1 MKEERL
7 NEIARDPDAGGT
19 MAADIAGDNLSSS
32 ESATRRAPK
41 NGLSAVPAASGPG
54 PAALV
59 RKATGPRTPQG
70 KERSKHNAIIHGIF
84 SKAVVLKGES
94 QADFDA
100 LLSALYQ
107 DRQPEGALE
116 EILVNKLAVLWWRLR
131 RVWTAE
137 GAEIRT
143 GAEFIQWDA
152 NERNRQDAA
161 ALPQLDCN
169 GGLIRRI
176 ANPEAL
182 QGCLSLLEELRE
194 SLGDEGF
201 DPEFDKEILTKLYG
215 SYAEWDREKNWQKTL
230 FDSYLVWLN
239 TSLCSEEER
248 KEKGYASPQK
258 CKENFLED
266 VSEEIRRLERYRK
279 EHAKIWASRLDLE
292 SLRRT
297 VPEGPQADRLLR
309 YEAALSREIDRTLNQ
324 LERTQRMRLG
334 QPVPP
339 PINLS
344 VTAS

>member
-1 MKEERL
+1 MA
-7 NEIARDPDAGGT
+7 EIAGE
-19 MAADIAGDNLSSS
+19 NLGSS
-32 ESATRRAPK
+32 ESAASQAPK
-41 NGLSAVPAASGPG
+41 IGLSSVPTASGPG
-54 PAALV
+54 STSLV

-70 KERSKHNAIIHGIF
+70 KERSKHNAITHGTF

-94 QADFDA
+94 QNDFDA
-100 LLSALYQ
+100 LLRALYQ

-137 GAEIRT
+137 GAEIRA
-143 GAEFIQWDA
+143 GAEFIQWDG
-152 NERNRQDAA
+152 NERGRQDAA
-161 ALPQLDCN
+161 TLPQLSCN
-169 GGLIRRI
+169 GGLIRWI
-176 ANPEAL
+176 ANLEAL
-182 QGCLSLLEELRE
+182 QGCLNLLEELKE
-194 SLGDEGF
+194 SLDKEGF
-201 DPEFDKEILTKLYG
+201 DAEFDKAILTKLYG
-215 SYAEWDREKNWQKTL
+215 SYKEWDQEENWRKTL
-230 FDSYLVWLN
+230 FDSYLVWLG

-258 CKENFLED
+258 CQENFLED
-266 VSEEIRRLERYRK
+266 VNEEIRRLERYRK
-279 EHAKIWASRLDLE
+279 EHAKIWASKLELE

-339 PINLS
+339 PINLNI
-344 VTAS
+344 TASKE

>member
-1 MKEERL
+1 
-7 NEIARDPDAGGT
+7 
-19 MAADIAGDNLSSS
+19 
-32 ESATRRAPK
+32 
-41 NGLSAVPAASGPG
+41 
-54 PAALV
+54 
-59 RKATGPRTPQG
+59 
-70 KERSKHNAIIHGIF
+70 
-84 SKAVVLKGES
+84 
-94 QADFDA
+94 
-100 LLSALYQ
+100 LLTALYE

-143 GAEFIQWDA
+143 GAEFIQWDT

-182 QGCLSLLEELRE
+182 QGCLSLLEELKE
-194 SLGDEGF
+194 SLGEGF

-230 FDSYLVWLN
+230 FDSYLLRLS
-239 TSLCSEEER
+239 TSPCSEEER

-258 CKENFLED
+258 CKEDFLEE
-266 VSEEIRRLERYRK
+266 VNEEIRRLERYRK
-279 EHAKIWASRLDLE
+279 EHAKIWASRLELE

-324 LERTQRMRLG
+324 LERIQRMRLG

-339 PINLS
+339 PINLNITPS
-344 VTAS
+344 

>member
-1 MKEERL
+1 MSQTVGEDFR
-7 NEIARDPDAGGT
+7 
-19 MAADIAGDNLSSS
+19 SS
-32 ESATRRAPK
+32 EPTASRTSK
-41 NGLSAVPAASGPG
+41 NGSNGEPTASGPG
-54 PAALV
+54 STSLV
-59 RKATGPRTPQG
+59 RKPTGPRTQQG
-70 KERSKHNAIIHGIF
+70 KERSKRNAITHGIF

-100 LLSALYQ
+100 LLNALYQ

-152 NERNRQDAA
+152 NDRNRQDAA
-161 ALPQLDCN
+161 TLPQLDCN
-169 GGLIRRI
+169 GGLIRWI
-176 ANPEAL
+176 ANPQAL

-194 SLGDEGF
+194 SLGEDGF
-201 DPEFDKEILTKLYG
+201 DPEFDQAILTKLYG
-215 SYAEWDREKNWQKTL
+215 SHKTWDQEKNWQKTL
-230 FDSYLVWLN
+230 FDSYLVWSR

-248 KEKGYASPQK
+248 KE
-258 CKENFLED
+258 N
-266 VSEEIRRLERYRK
+266 YRK
-279 EHAKIWASRLDLE
+279 ENAKIWASRLELE

-339 PINLS
+339 PINLNITNS
-344 VTAS
+344 KE